1 MNLFYL
7 FKLYLVTFAAFFTID
22 MLWLGL
28 VARKFYRQ
36 QIGFL
41 LSPNPNW
48 TAAIL
53 FYLIF
58 IAGILVFAVL
68 PGLLSG
74 SLRKAVLLGAFLG
87 LLTYSTYD
95 LTNLATVKDW
105 PLSLTI
111 VDMIWGIFLASS
123 VTFIGYLAGRWL
135 VKENNNV

>member
-7 FKLYLVTFAAFFTID
+7 LKLYLITFAAFFAID

-28 VARKFYRQ
+28 VARRFYHL

-58 IAGILVFAVL
+58 IAGILVFAVI
-68 PGLLSG
+68 PGLQAG
-74 SLRKAVLLGAFLG
+74 SLGRAVLLGAFLG
-87 LLTYSTYD
+87 LMTYATYD
-95 LTNLATVKDW
+95 LTNLATIKDW

-123 VTFIGYLAGRWL
+123 VSCIGYLAGRWL
-135 VKENNNV
+135 S